1 MAKWLLSDPDIIILD
16 EPTRGIDI
24 GAKIEIYKII
34 NNLALSGKAV
44 VLVSSELNEIIGLS
58 NRVIVMYEGKITG
71 ELSGEEIEQENIMS
85 YAHAYNNGG
94 GEQ

>member
-1 MAKWLLSDPDIIILD
+1 
-16 EPTRGIDI
+16 
-24 GAKIEIYKII
+24 
-34 NNLALSGKAV
+34 
-44 VLVSSELNEIIGLS
+44 
-58 NRVIVMYEGKITG
+58 MYEGKITG